1 MADTKEHKCSTRNS
15 MFRDL
20 FSEPGCLLSL
30 YKALHPEDASITEKD
45 LKPVPLEDPFL
56 VGINEDLAFL
66 AKGRLLI
73 VMEPQT
79 VWTPNVLI
87 RAFICFNNA
96 YQKYLE
102 NAEDLD
108 CDSAPLEMPFPE
120 IYVLYPGEKDNHPG
134 ELSLK
139 DSFFSGEDCCFDVTA
154 KIVYADKSH
163 TVINQYITF
172 FMTVAEQAKEHG
184 KTKEAVRNAIT
195 ICRGKG
201 ILDEYLGR
209 KEQEAEEMMLYF
221 LCLERNPQ
229 AKK

>member
-1 MADTKEHKCSTRNS
+1 MAYTKEHKCYTKNS

-20 FSEPGCLLSL
+20 FSEPGNLLRL
-30 YKALHPEDASITEKD
+30 YKALHPEDAAITEDD
-45 LKPVPLEDPFL
+45 LKPVPLEDPFS
-56 VGINEDLAFL
+56 VGINEDLVFL
-66 AKGRLLI
+66 AKNKLLI
-73 VMEPQT
+73 VMEPQP
-79 VWTPNVLI
+79 VWSPNVLI

-108 CDSAPLEMPFPE
+108 CDSAPSKMPFPE
-120 IYVLYPGEKDNHPG
+120 IYVMYPGEKDNHPDA
-134 ELSLK
+134 LSLK
-139 DSFFSGEDCCFDVTA
+139 DSIFNGEDCCFNVNA
-154 KIVYADKSH
+154 KILYADKSD

-184 KTKEAVRNAIT
+184 KTKEAVRNAIR
-195 ICRGKG
+195 ICREKA
-201 ILDEYLGR
+201 ILGEYLGR